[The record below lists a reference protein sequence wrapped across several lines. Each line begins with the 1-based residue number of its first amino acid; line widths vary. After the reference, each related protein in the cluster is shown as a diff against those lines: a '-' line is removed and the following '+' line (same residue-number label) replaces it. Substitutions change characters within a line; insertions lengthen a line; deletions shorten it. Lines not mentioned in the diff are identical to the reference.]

1 MGLLSEGRPLTW
13 KEIVAVRH
21 ELKRDALNELIEIF
35 HRHKDRH
42 GDQFTW
48 GDEVRQERKNNK
60 IQSNEVL
67 VG

>member
-48 GDEVRQERKNNK
+48 GDEVRKRREKQEEHS
-60 IQSNEVL
+60 IE
-67 VG
+67 